1 MPEEQLSVLDLAF
14 CNMNGQCSQKRNK
27 YNLPGGV
34 VGCVVGVVRTGGTEG
49 TVNMNMI
56 FN

>member
-1 MPEEQLSVLDLAF
+1 MLKWTLLSE
-14 CNMNGQCSQKRNK
+14 NK
-27 YNLPGGV
+27 ENEYNLPGGV

-49 TVNMNMI
+49 TVNRNVF